1 MMYTQTNEINVNT
14 VAQQT
19 VDFLEQTR
27 GKKVGQLILEFQEI
41 TPFRL
46 EFVLLHSKHGS
57 V

>member
-1 MMYTQTNEINVNT
+1 MYTQTNEINVNT
-14 VAQQT
+14 VVQQT

-27 GKKVGQLILEFQEI
+27 GEKKWANLILEFQEI